1 MSRKEVLVSQG
12 DIILVLYP
20 FTNFRRGKP
29 RPALVISAD
38 WYNRSRSDVITL
50 PLTSRIPSQFERDTY
65 ELKPKD
71 LNFARL
77 NIPSVV
83 KLGVIMTVNN
93 NLIIKK
99 IGKLPLGTVK
109 DIIHR
114 ISYDILA
121 TR

>member
-20 FTNFRRGKP
+20 FTNFRSSKP
-29 RPALVISAD
+29 RPALVISTD
-38 WYNRSRSDVITL
+38 WYNRSRSDVIAL

-77 NIPSVV
+77 NVPSVV

-93 NLIIKK
+93 GLIIKK
-99 IGKLPLGTVK
+99 IGKLPLVTVK

-114 ISYDILA
+114 VSYDILA